1 MSELVSKV
9 VDDTEICI
17 RCILTPLFFSER
29 KKKLRREAF
38 LPPAGR
44 RDVSLL
50 RLRYTDLTRCKHH
63 AKSLRIKENSYSG
76 LASIMKADVA
86 DAYNDESVIGRE
98 TFSVDVVYSPM
109 SEDGNYMSTEVD
121 VYSDDKGLPMHAD
134 LMYASE
140 AAPNEI
146 QTQMRKFANVL
157 KGKARF
163 QEDEDPD
170 NPEWTGGDFY
180 R

>member
-1 MSELVSKV
+1 M
-9 VDDTEICI
+9 
-17 RCILTPLFFSER
+17 
-29 KKKLRREAF
+29 
-38 LPPAGR
+38 PPAGR

-157 KGKARF
+157 KDKARF
-163 QEDEDPD
+163 RKDVDPD